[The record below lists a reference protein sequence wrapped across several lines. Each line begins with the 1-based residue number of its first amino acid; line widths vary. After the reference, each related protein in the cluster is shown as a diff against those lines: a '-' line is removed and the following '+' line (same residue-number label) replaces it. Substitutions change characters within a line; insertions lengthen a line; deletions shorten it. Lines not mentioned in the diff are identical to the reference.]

1 MPISSWLEIKMK
13 LHNSIF
19 FFNFFFIRKINSK
32 MNNFEF
38 LVGHTRNEVNKA
50 NIGPKKMNFINRKSG
65 ALFFLNF
72 VLIEILDSRHTLED
86 WHKNE
91 KHCIL
96 PSVGSVMKTKL
107 THIFKHLFGLLL
119 ILFCVSFGI
128 SLGFYALQWLLLTW
142 NLESA
147 RKCNAEICKWH

>member
-1 MPISSWLEIKMK
+1 MRLTKQILDQ
-13 LHNSIF
+13 
-19 FFNFFFIRKINSK
+19 
-32 MNNFEF
+32 
-38 LVGHTRNEVNKA
+38 
-50 NIGPKKMNFINRKSG
+50 KKMNFINRKSG

-96 PSVGSVMKTKL
+96 PSDGSVMKTKL

-128 SLGFYALQWLLLTW
+128 SLGFYAFAMASFNMKFRASTKMQCRNMQVTLIFSDTNTF
-142 NLESA
+142 NLEIFN
-147 RKCNAEICKWH
+147 RCDKQNAFYRSTKHGI